1 MIIENIIERLRPDC
15 ETDQT
20 EPRKDHCDNGSSIYN
35 YIYIYMI
42 IITNSYALFRTKCS
56 NSLFELRRHMRF
68 FDVLAWYKHLSM
80 LELDTDFF
88 FHARK

>member
-1 MIIENIIERLRPDC
+1 
-15 ETDQT
+15 
-20 EPRKDHCDNGSSIYN
+20 
-35 YIYIYMI
+35 MI